1 MSVSVPRV
9 IVRRA
14 SREDIPYLVT
24 ISRTSVAD
32 GEDVGFGGPVAESV
46 FEDPIRLGAAW
57 TEPNRIGS
65 EEIFVAEMDGRVVG
79 LVKIEDRGADLELV
93 DIDVARELQGQGI
106 GTHLVQFVEGHA
118 RSLEKMAVTLGTS
131 RKADGT
137 PWKSLP
143 WWESR
148 GYRIT
153 HEEENAWTR
162 SIGPGVREI
171 RMRKDLR

>member
-1 MSVSVPRV
+1 MSISFPKVT
-9 IVRRA
+9 IRRA
-14 SREDIPYLVT
+14 NREDIPHLVE
-24 ISRTSVAD
+24 ISRTSVAHE
-32 GEDVGFGGPVAESV
+32 EDVGFGGPVSESV
-46 FEDPIRLGAAW
+46 FGDAVRLGVAW
-57 TEPNRIGS
+57 TEPNRVGS
-65 EEIFVAEMDGRVVG
+65 EEIFVAEIDGRVVG
-79 LVKIEDRGADLELV
+79 LVRIEDRGDDLELV

-106 GTHLVQFVEGHA
+106 GIQLVKFVEGNA
-118 RSLEKMAVTLGTS
+118 RSMGKKAVTLGTS
-131 RKADGT
+131 RRADGT

-171 RMRKDLR
+171 RMRKSLE